1 MRTECRRR
9 QNNSACQA
17 CQGSIGGSL
26 QCAAQEAGQRESE
39 SLAMQISFLSPGAT
53 CGLSVNKKSH
63 VLARYSPSSQPKCA
77 VINQSIGTF
86 SNQLDGRT
94 KHQHTVTQCLPNQ
107 WIGNV
112 NCSQHGRA
120 CLHALARW
128 SGFLQSRVFDRSP
141 PRRGAWKVSERSS
154 RNNIIPHLLV
164 VILALSCCS
173 SNLLPPSLPLAAP
186 HPNRQAP
193 THHIVGIPNHS
204 SPKGTAIRQDLP
216 VDSLAQSHLSSLH
229 ALFLLLSTT
238 QSANWFNRQNEHYR
252 PPHQESLRETHH
264 DSRLCSQHCCWLS
277 RRLSHRFGVVHL
289 ALLARLRG

>member
-154 RNNIIPHLLV
+154 RNNIIPHLLI
-164 VILALSCCS
+164 VILALSC
-173 SNLLPPSLPLAAP
+173 
-186 HPNRQAP
+186 
-193 THHIVGIPNHS
+193 
-204 SPKGTAIRQDLP
+204 
-216 VDSLAQSHLSSLH
+216 
-229 ALFLLLSTT
+229 
-238 QSANWFNRQNEHYR
+238 
-252 PPHQESLRETHH
+252 
-264 DSRLCSQHCCWLS
+264 
-277 RRLSHRFGVVHL
+277 
-289 ALLARLRG
+289 

>member
-1 MRTECRRR
+1 MQTKAKQQCLPGLPGFNRRLFAVCGAGSGPER
-9 QNNSACQA
+9 ERVPCHADLFSFPWCHLWAICQ
-17 CQGSIGGSL
+17 
-26 QCAAQEAGQRESE
+26 QEIPCVG
-39 SLAMQISFLSPGAT
+39 
-53 CGLSVNKKSH
+53 
-63 VLARYSPSSQPKCA
+63 YSPSSQPNI
-77 VINQSIGTF
+77 VRSNQSIGTF

-264 DSRLCSQHCCWLS
+264 DSRLCSQHCCCVPG
-277 RRLSHRFGVVHL
+277 RLSHCFGLVHF
-289 ALLARLRG
+289 ALLARF